1 MSEQLRVPPC
11 NIQSEQALLGALMI
25 APETISNVRATIER
39 DDFYRRDH
47 QLIYAAICDAHESGR
62 SYDAVTLGDWF
73 SEQGQSELIAGG
85 AYLVELASTTPSAAN
100 ISAYADIVRQAS
112 IKRKLIEIGT
122 EMVNRGFNCATP
134 EEIIT
139 EGFAELSGALSRT
152 EAKSIEP
159 VDMFSDYATSA
170 LAPDL
175 LPPGVAEYAIDQAR
189 VIGIAPEMVALSCLG
204 TIAGAIHDDFKIR
217 PKANEPKWTERAC
230 LWFMLIA
237 PPGSKKTAAMKRGM
251 YPLKVI
257 DGELVSGHAKAL
269 AEYLPKERE
278 YVIRAKEAAKI
289 AAKGQGYEEPPEA
302 PKKPPE
308 LCAIINDITTEKLGE
323 TLIDNPRGVL
333 WYSDELVVW
342 FSALQGYSKGDGG
355 RGRGMA
361 LQAYEGGSYTF
372 DRIGRGRVHVPNWS
386 YSLLGT
392 TQPEK
397 IAELVAKQADDGL
410 LQRFMIVDITTRP
423 PLPDHDRPADPR
435 IERQYEETIRN
446 VWNTKPGES
455 GTIVTLSPEAQADMR
470 AFSDFVNRTV
480 AGGGLPSMLIGHLSK
495 WEGLW
500 PRLVLVYHCWGC
512 ALAGKH
518 PGTTPVSAR
527 TTGRVTRFMKEF
539 LLPQSLRFYGGL
551 AGAGDSVYGIAQK
564 VASMILSERSARF
577 TSREL
582 HRSVNAWRVT
592 SEQNRRG
599 AIQLLKECGWI
610 IGAESGR
617 MGGESAW
624 IVAPQVHV
632 MFAERAQQERK
643 RRAEARDG
651 MRSLRDVAGL
661 R

>member
-1 MSEQLRVPPC
+1 MSEHLLTPPT
-11 NIQSEQALLGALMI
+11 NREAEQAVLGALLADREVLGEALARLQPEDFFTEDNRAVYRAILTLHERGAAFDTI
-25 APETISNVRATIER
+25 AVMAHLEAER
-39 DDFYRRDH
+39 NTDLSAYVIGLHGSPRN
-47 QLIYAAICDAHESGR
+47 IVTYCDAVRTASLKR
-62 SYDAVTLGDWF
+62 R
-73 SEQGQSELIAGG
+73 LI
-85 AYLVELASTTPSAAN
+85 
-100 ISAYADIVRQAS
+100 D
-112 IKRKLIEIGT
+112 IGT
-122 EMVNRGFNCATP
+122 AITARGYNCASP

-217 PKANEPKWTERAC
+217 PKANEAKWSERAC

-237 PPGSKKTAAMKRGM
+237 PPGSKKSAAVKRAMAPLRAIDAELTAEHSAAMRDF
-251 YPLKVI
+251 I
-257 DGELVSGHAKAL
+257 
-269 AEYLPKERE
+269 PKERE
-278 YVIRAKEAAKI
+278 YAIRAKDAARN
-289 AAKGQGYEEPPEA
+289 AAKGQGYEEPPQ
-302 PKKPPE
+302 PPE
-308 LCAIINDITTEKLGE
+308 RPPQRRAIVQDITTEKLGE
-323 TLIDNPRGVL
+323 LLLDNPRGL
-333 WYSDELVVW
+333 TWYSDELVVW

-372 DRIGRGRVHVPNWS
+372 DRIGRGSTHVPNWS
-386 YSLLGT
+386 YSVIGT

-397 IAELVAKQADDGL
+397 LAELVAKQADDGL
-410 LQRFMIVDITTRP
+410 MQRFMIVDITTRP

-455 GTIVTLSPEAQADMR
+455 GTVVTLSPEAQADMR

-564 VASMILSERSARF
+564 VASMILSERSARV

-592 SEQNRRG
+592 SEQNRRA

-610 IGAESGR
+610 IASESGR

-624 IVAPQVHV
+624 IVAPQVHA

-643 RRAEARDG
+643 RRTEARDG

>member
-1 MSEQLRVPPC
+1 MSDHLLTPPTNREAEQSV
-11 NIQSEQALLGALMI
+11 LGALL
-25 APETISNVRATIER
+25 ADREALGEALARLQPEDFFTEDNRAVYRAILALHER
-39 DDFYRRDH
+39 G
-47 QLIYAAICDAHESGR
+47 AAFDTNAVMAHLEAERNTDLSAYVIGLHGSPRNIVTYCDAVR
-62 SYDAVTLGDWF
+62 T
-73 SEQGQSELIAGG
+73 
-85 AYLVELASTTPSAAN
+85 ASLK
-100 ISAYADIVRQAS
+100 RQ
-112 IKRKLIEIGT
+112 LIEIGT
-122 EMVNRGFNCATP
+122 AITARGYNCASP

-139 EGFAELSGALSRT
+139 EGFASLSGALSRT

-217 PKANEPKWTERAC
+217 PKANEAKWSERAC

-237 PPGSKKTAAMKRGM
+237 PPGSKKSAAVKRAMAPLRAIDAELTAEHSAAMR
-251 YPLKVI
+251 
-257 DGELVSGHAKAL
+257 DF
-269 AEYLPKERE
+269 LPKERE
-278 YVIRAKEAAKI
+278 YAIRAKDAARN
-289 AAKGQGYEEPPEA
+289 AAKGQGYEEPPQ
-302 PKKPPE
+302 PPE
-308 LCAIINDITTEKLGE
+308 RPAQRRAIVQDVTTEKLGE
-323 TLIDNPRGVL
+323 LLLDNPRGL
-333 WYSDELVVW
+333 TWYSDELVVW

-372 DRIGRGRVHVPNWS
+372 DRIGRGSTHVPNWS
-386 YSLLGT
+386 YSVIGT

-397 IAELVAKQADDGL
+397 LSELVAKQADDGL

-455 GTIVTLSPEAQADMR
+455 GTIVTMSPEAQADMR

-564 VASMILSERSARF
+564 VASMILSERSARV

-592 SEQNRRG
+592 SEQNRR
-599 AIQLLKECGWI
+599 ASIQLLKECGWI
-610 IGAESGR
+610 IASESGR

>member
-1 MSEQLRVPPC
+1 MSEHLLTPPT
-11 NIQSEQALLGALMI
+11 NREAEQSVLGALL
-25 APETISNVRATIER
+25 ADREALGEALARLQPEDFFTEDNRAVYRAILSLHER
-39 DDFYRRDH
+39 G
-47 QLIYAAICDAHESGR
+47 AAFDTNAVMAHLEAERNTDLSAYVIGLHGSPRNIVTYCDAVR
-62 SYDAVTLGDWF
+62 T
-73 SEQGQSELIAGG
+73 
-85 AYLVELASTTPSAAN
+85 ASLK
-100 ISAYADIVRQAS
+100 RQ
-112 IKRKLIEIGT
+112 LIEIGAAIT
-122 EMVNRGFNCATP
+122 ARGYNCASP

-139 EGFAELSGALSRT
+139 EGFASLSGALSRT

-217 PKANEPKWTERAC
+217 PKANEAKWSERAC

-237 PPGSKKTAAMKRGM
+237 PPGSKKSAAVKRAMAPLRAIDAELTAEHSAAMR
-251 YPLKVI
+251 
-257 DGELVSGHAKAL
+257 DF
-269 AEYLPKERE
+269 LPKERE
-278 YVIRAKEAAKI
+278 YAIRAKDAARN
-289 AAKGQGYEEPPEA
+289 AAKGQGYEEPPQ
-302 PKKPPE
+302 PPE
-308 LCAIINDITTEKLGE
+308 RPPQRRAIVQDVTTEKLGE
-323 TLIDNPRGVL
+323 LLLDNPRGL
-333 WYSDELVVW
+333 TWYSDELVVW

-372 DRIGRGRVHVPNWS
+372 DRIGRGSTHVPNWS
-386 YSLLGT
+386 YSVIGT

-397 IAELVAKQADDGL
+397 LSELVAKQADDGL

-446 VWNTKPGES
+446 VWNTRPGES
-455 GTIVTLSPEAQADMR
+455 GTIVTMSPEAQADMR

-564 VASMILSERSARF
+564 VASMILSERSARV

-610 IGAESGR
+610 IASESGR

>member
-11 NIQSEQALLGALMI
+11 NIQFEQALLGALMI

-204 TIAGAIHDDFKIR
+204 TIAGSIHDDFKIR

-257 DGELVSGHAKAL
+257 DNELVSGHAKAL

-527 TTGRVTRFMKEF
+527 TTGRVTRFMNEF
-539 LLPQSLRFYGGL
+539 LLPQSLRVYGGL

-610 IGAESGR
+610 IASESGR

-632 MFAERAQQERK
+632 MFAERAQQESK

>member
-610 IGAESGR
+610 IASESGR

>member
-1 MSEQLRVPPC
+1 MSDHLLTPPTNREAEQSV
-11 NIQSEQALLGALMI
+11 LGALL
-25 APETISNVRATIER
+25 ADREVLGEALARLQPEDFFTEDNRAVYRAILTLHERGHAFDTSAVMAYLEAERNTELSAYVISLHGSPRNIVTYCDAVRTASLKR
-39 DDFYRRDH
+39 
-47 QLIYAAICDAHESGR
+47 QLID
-62 SYDAVTLGDWF
+62 
-73 SEQGQSELIAGG
+73 
-85 AYLVELASTTPSAAN
+85 
-100 ISAYADIVRQAS
+100 
-112 IKRKLIEIGT
+112 IGT
-122 EMVNRGFNCATP
+122 AITARGYNCASP

-139 EGFAELSGALSRT
+139 EGFASLSGALSRT

-204 TIAGAIHDDFKIR
+204 TIAGAIHDDFNIR
-217 PKANEPKWTERAC
+217 PKANEAKWSERAC

-237 PPGSKKTAAMKRGM
+237 PPGSKKSAAVKRAMAPLRAIDAELTAEHSAAMR
-251 YPLKVI
+251 
-257 DGELVSGHAKAL
+257 DF
-269 AEYLPKERE
+269 LPKERE
-278 YVIRAKEAAKI
+278 YAIRAKDAARN
-289 AAKGQGYEEPPEA
+289 AAKGQGYEEPPQ
-302 PKKPPE
+302 PPE
-308 LCAIINDITTEKLGE
+308 RPPQRRAIVQDVTTEKLGE
-323 TLIDNPRGVL
+323 LLLDNPRGL
-333 WYSDELVVW
+333 TWYSDELVVW

-372 DRIGRGRVHVPNWS
+372 DRIGRGSTHVPNWS
-386 YSLLGT
+386 YSVIGT

-397 IAELVAKQADDGL
+397 LSELVAKQADDGL

-455 GTIVTLSPEAQADMR
+455 GTIVTMSPEAQADMR

-500 PRLVLVYHCWGC
+500 PRLALVYHCWGC

-610 IGAESGR
+610 IASESGR

>member
-257 DGELVSGHAKAL
+257 DNELVSGHAKAL

-435 IERQYEETIRN
+435 IERQYEETIRT